1 MYAKVTFTDHFGV
14 AHETRVEQS
23 AFSWYNST
31 TYGII
36 VDELVVADGDQLVT
50 VTVYDGNGN
59 VIASGSDSVNGYAA
73 RKLTSNALFEMVAK
87 FTVSTYAYLH

>member
-1 MYAKVTFTDHFGV
+1 
-14 AHETRVEQS
+14 
-23 AFSWYNST
+23 
-31 TYGII
+31 
-36 VDELVVADGDQLVT
+36 

-87 FTVSTYAYLH
+87 FTNSTYVYLHTK